1 MMTSPLDVKD
11 QVAPCGITCGTCD
24 LGNGTAAG
32 TAKKTMEIINSIGIK
47 DWAPAFPG
55 GAGLDWDATENTLEW
70 MTKYAY
76 CAGCENGG
84 GPPDCVIRMCA
95 NEKGYGLCNEC
106 GDLAECAKFD
116 WLGDYS
122 KVLKGKLID
131 YKGKNKAQ
139 IAAEALKSV

>member
-1 MMTSPLDVKD
+1 
-11 QVAPCGITCGTCD
+11 
-24 LGNGTAAG
+24 
-32 TAKKTMEIINSIGIK
+32 
-47 DWAPAFPG
+47 
-55 GAGLDWDATENTLEW
+55 

-84 GPPDCVIRMCA
+84 GPPDCTIRMCT
-95 NEKGYGLCNEC
+95 NEKAYGLCNEC
-106 GDLAECAKFD
+106 GDLGECAKFD

-131 YKGKNKAQ
+131 YMGKTKAQ